1 MEAIFT
7 QNQEWE
13 EKQGALLAQIEQAKE
28 KQGTLRDGAFKLQN
42 RIKVLQE
49 DVQAR
54 TAANTALKDQVKTL
68 ET

>member
-1 MEAIFT
+1 M
-7 QNQEWE
+7 
-13 EKQGALLAQIEQAKE
+13 AQIEQAKE